1 MVDALTLH
9 PPYIICYCII
19 CYIIIYFINIIEKG
33 LLFMQIQDVFR
44 QYGDDLKSV
53 EEHMEMYLRS
63 EVYLIPE
70 VVHYIIGSGGKR
82 FRPLLLL
89 AAASLCNYK
98 GEKQYPLS
106 AVIEFIHTATLLHD
120 DVIDVAETRRGKVSA
135 NKVWGNSASVLV
147 GDFLYSKSFKLMTD
161 HGNLAIIKLLSE
173 TTNTMSEGEV
183 FQLIKRGDMNISEKD
198 YLTIIE
204 KKTSVLISAAC
215 AVGGILGD
223 ASDIQVEALTRFGMR
238 LGSAFQITDDTLDYV
253 AKEDEFGKAIGKDL
267 DEGKMTLPLI
277 CALKKCTPEEKEL
290 IKRVIEDEKR
300 EGQDVADVVSLIH
313 RYDGINYSLNK
324 AKAYIDE
331 GKEYLDSFEDSD
343 AKTALLTIASYI
355 VERRL

>member
-1 MVDALTLH
+1 
-9 PPYIICYCII
+9 
-19 CYIIIYFINIIEKG
+19 
-33 LLFMQIQDVFR
+33 MQIQDVFR
-44 QYGDDLKSV
+44 HYGDDLKRV

-89 AAASLCNYK
+89 ASSSLCGYK
-98 GEKQYPLS
+98 GEKRYPLS

-120 DVIDVAETRRGKVSA
+120 DVIDAAETRRGKTSV
-135 NKVWGNSASVLV
+135 NNVWGNAASVLV

-183 FQLIKRGDMNISEKD
+183 FQLVKRGDINITEKE
-198 YLTIIE
+198 YLSIIE
-204 KKTSVLISAAC
+204 KKTAILISAAC
-215 AVGGILGD
+215 ATGGILG
-223 ASDIQVEALTRFGMR
+223 AAPEPKVEALTRFGMR

-253 AKEDEFGKAIGKDL
+253 AEEAELGKAIGKDL
-267 DEGKMTLPLI
+267 EEGKMTLPLI
-277 CALKKCTPEEKEL
+277 RTLKKCTPEEKSL
-290 IKRVIEDEKR
+290 IKRVIENR
-300 EGQDVADVVSLIH
+300 ERTGQDMADVMSLIH

-331 GKEYLDSFEDSD
+331 GKGFLESFEASEARD
-343 AKTALLTIASYI
+343 ALLAISDYI
-355 VERRL
+355 IERRL

>member
-1 MVDALTLH
+1 ML
-9 PPYIICYCII
+9 
-19 CYIIIYFINIIEKG
+19 
-33 LLFMQIQDVFR
+33 IQDVFR
-44 QYGDDLKSV
+44 HYEDDLKRV

-63 EVYLIPE
+63 EVHLIPE
-70 VVHYIIGSGGKR
+70 VIHYIIGSGGKR

-89 AAASLCNYK
+89 AASSLCGYRDNK
-98 GEKQYPLS
+98 RYPLS

-135 NKVWGNSASVLV
+135 NNVWGNAASVLV

-183 FQLIKRGDMNISEKD
+183 FQLVKRGDINITEKE
-198 YLTIIE
+198 YLSIIE
-204 KKTSVLISAAC
+204 KKTAILISAAC

-223 ASDIQVEALTRFGMR
+223 ASDIQIEALTRFGMR

-253 AKEDEFGKAIGKDL
+253 AKEEEFGKAIGKDL

-277 CALKKCTPEEKEL
+277 RTMKKCHAEEKTL
-290 IKRVIEDEKR
+290 IKRVIENNDR
-300 EGQDVADVVSLIH
+300 DGQDLAGVLSLIH

-331 GKEYLDSFEDSD
+331 GKGYLESFSSSEARDALFAISD
-343 AKTALLTIASYI
+343 YI
-355 VERRL
+355 IERRL

>member
-1 MVDALTLH
+1 
-9 PPYIICYCII
+9 
-19 CYIIIYFINIIEKG
+19 
-33 LLFMQIQDVFR
+33 MQIQDVFR
-44 QYGDDLKSV
+44 HYGDDLKRV

-63 EVYLIPE
+63 EVHLIPE
-70 VVHYIIGSGGKR
+70 VIHYIIGSGGKR

-89 AAASLCNYK
+89 ASSSLCGYK
-98 GEKQYPLS
+98 GEKRYPLS

-120 DVIDVAETRRGKVSA
+120 DVIDAAETRRGKTSA
-135 NKVWGNSASVLV
+135 NNVWGNAASVLV

-183 FQLIKRGDMNISEKD
+183 FQLVKRGDINIAEKE
-198 YLTIIE
+198 YLSIIE
-204 KKTSVLISAAC
+204 KKTAILISAAC
-215 AVGGILGD
+215 ATGGILG
-223 ASDIQVEALTRFGMR
+223 AAPESRVEALTRFGMR

-253 AKEDEFGKAIGKDL
+253 AEEAELGKAIGKDL
-267 DEGKMTLPLI
+267 EEGKMTLPLI
-277 CALKKCTPEEKEL
+277 RTLKKCNPEERSL
-290 IKRVIEDEKR
+290 IKRVIENR
-300 EGQDVADVVSLIH
+300 ERTGQDMADVMSLIH

-331 GKEYLDSFEDSD
+331 GKGFLESFEASE
-343 AKTALLTIASYI
+343 AKDALLAISDYI